1 MLASVVLILITGSV
15 FFFALVIYD
24 TLMKAMQRYEE
35 KYVVQSVG
43 DLSNMFLFVDARTIF
58 VLNFCV
64 MGLLALAG
72 GLTGGVGAGLLGGLV
87 GFFVPMILVRVYRKR
102 RIDKFD
108 RQLVD
113 VLQQMSGA
121 LKAGLTFQQAM
132 EQVAKESPPPL
143 GQEFNLTIREM
154 KLGLPL
160 EEALSNMATR
170 VGSQDLDLTVTSTN
184 IAKGLGGNMAEMFE
198 TISATIRE
206 RMRLEGKIKA
216 VTSQGKM
223 QGMIVSLM
231 PLAMGI
237 ILNFMRPDL
246 MQPKLHHHFGWILVS
261 VCIIGIALGWFM
273 IMRIV
278 NIDV

>member
-1 MLASVVLILITGSV
+1 MLSATLLLLFGSV
-15 FFFALVIYD
+15 FGMTLIVFDTMTKALR
-24 TLMKAMQRYEE
+24 KYEE

-43 DLSNMFLFVDARTIF
+43 DLSNMFLFVDSRTVF
-58 VLNFCV
+58 VLNLCL
-64 MGLLALAG
+64 MGVFAVGGALVA
-72 GLTGGVGAGLLGGLV
+72 GVGAALMGGLV
-87 GFFVPMILVRVYRKR
+87 GFFLPLLLVRFYRKR
-102 RIDKFD
+102 RIEKFNK
-108 RQLVD
+108 QLVE

-132 EQVAKESPPPL
+132 EQVAKESAPPL
-143 GQEFNLTIREM
+143 SQEFSLTIREM

-160 EEALSNMATR
+160 DETLVNMAKR
-170 VGSQDLDLTVTSTN
+170 VGSEDLDLTVTSTN
-184 IAKGLGGNMAEMFE
+184 IAKQLGGNMAEMFE
-198 TISATIRE
+198 TISGTIRE

-223 QGMIVSLM
+223 QGAIVAMM
-231 PLAMGI
+231 PLALGI

-246 MQPKLHHHFGWILVS
+246 MQPMLHHPFGWAVVAS
-261 VCIIGIALGWFM
+261 CIIGITVGWMM

>member
-1 MLASVVLILITGSV
+1 MLSATLLLLFGSV
-15 FFFALVIYD
+15 FGMTLIVFDTMTKALR
-24 TLMKAMQRYEE
+24 KYEE

-43 DLSNMFLFVDARTIF
+43 DLSNMFLFVDSRTVF
-58 VLNFCV
+58 VLNLCL
-64 MGLLALAG
+64 MGVFAVGGALAP
-72 GLTGGVGAGLLGGLV
+72 GVGAGLLGGLV
-87 GFFVPMILVRVYRKR
+87 GFFLPMLLVNFYRKA
-102 RIDKFD
+102 RIEKFNK
-108 RQLVD
+108 QLVE

-143 GQEFNLTIREM
+143 SQEFSLTIREM

-160 EEALSNMATR
+160 EETLVNMAKR
-170 VGSQDLDLTVTSTN
+170 VGSEDLDLTVTSTN
-184 IAKGLGGNMAEMFE
+184 IAKQLGGNMAEMFE
-198 TISATIRE
+198 TISGTIRE

-223 QGMIVSLM
+223 QGAIVAMM
-231 PLAMGI
+231 PLALGI

-246 MQPKLHHHFGWILVS
+246 MQPMLHHPFGWAV
-261 VCIIGIALGWFM
+261 VAACIIGISVGWMM

>member
-1 MLASVVLILITGSV
+1 MLTSATLILIALAV

-24 TLMKAMQRYEE
+24 TLMKALRRYEE

-43 DLSNMFLFVDARTIF
+43 DLSNMFLFVDARTVF
-58 VLNFCV
+58 VLNLCL
-64 MGLLALAG
+64 MGLFALAG
-72 GLTGGVGAGLLGGLV
+72 ALVFGLGAGLIGALI
-87 GFFVPMILVRVYRKR
+87 GFFLPMILVRYYRKVR
-102 RIDKFD
+102 VDKFNK
-108 RQLVD
+108 QLVD

-132 EQVAKESPPPL
+132 EQVAKESLPPL
-143 GQEFNLTIREM
+143 GQEFALTIREL
-154 KLGLPL
+154 KLGLSL
-160 EEALSNMATR
+160 EDALTNMAKR
-170 VGSQDLDLTVTSTN
+170 VGSEDLDLTVTSTN
-184 IAKGLGGNMAEMFE
+184 IAKQLGGNMAEMFE
-198 TISATIRE
+198 TISGTIRA
-206 RMRLEGKIKA
+206 RMVMEGKIKA

-223 QGMIVSLM
+223 QGGIVSMM

-246 MQPKLHHHFGWILVS
+246 MQPMLHHPFGWALVTVS
-261 VCIIGIALGWFM
+261 LMGIASGWFM

>member
-1 MLASVVLILITGSV
+1 MLSATLLLLFGSV
-15 FFFALVIYD
+15 FGMTLIVFDTMTKALR
-24 TLMKAMQRYEE
+24 KYEE

-43 DLSNMFLFVDARTIF
+43 DLSNMFLFVDSRTVF
-58 VLNFCV
+58 VLNLCL
-64 MGLLALAG
+64 MGVFAVGGALAA
-72 GLTGGVGAGLLGGLV
+72 GVGAGLLGGLV
-87 GFFVPMILVRVYRKR
+87 GFFLPMLLVNFYRKA
-102 RIDKFD
+102 RIEKFNK
-108 RQLVD
+108 QLVE

-143 GQEFNLTIREM
+143 SQEFSLTIREM

-160 EEALSNMATR
+160 EETLVNMAKR
-170 VGSQDLDLTVTSTN
+170 VGSEDLDLTVTSTN
-184 IAKGLGGNMAEMFE
+184 IAKQLGGNMAEMFE
-198 TISATIRE
+198 TISGTIRE

-223 QGMIVSLM
+223 QGAIVAMM
-231 PLAMGI
+231 PLALGI

-246 MQPKLHHHFGWILVS
+246 MQPMLHHPFGWAV
-261 VCIIGIALGWFM
+261 VAACIIGISVGWMM

>member
-1 MLASVVLILITGSV
+1 MTLTLTLLCLAGAVFVLTLIV
-15 FFFALVIYD
+15 FNSMTKALR
-24 TLMKAMQRYEE
+24 KYEE

-43 DLSNMFLFVDARTIF
+43 DLSNMFLFVDTRTVF
-58 VLNFCV
+58 VLNLCL
-64 MGLLALAG
+64 MGLFAVG
-72 GLTGGVGAGLLGGLV
+72 GSLMAGVGAGLIGGLV
-87 GFFVPMILVRVYRKR
+87 GFFLPMVTVSFYRKAR
-102 RIDKFD
+102 VEKFNK
-108 RQLVD
+108 QLVEA
-113 VLQQMSGA
+113 LQQMSGA

-132 EQVAKESPPPL
+132 EQIAKESQPPIS
-143 GQEFNLTIREM
+143 QEFNLTIREM

-160 EEALSNMATR
+160 EEALVNMVKR
-170 VGSQDLDLTVTSTN
+170 VGSEDLDLTVTSTN
-184 IAKGLGGNMAEMFE
+184 IAKQLGGNMAEMFE
-198 TISATIRE
+198 TISGTIRE

-231 PLAMGI
+231 PLAMGV

-246 MQPKLHHHFGWILVS
+246 MQPMLHHPFGWGLVAI
-261 VCIIGIALGWFM
+261 VIIGIAMGWFF

>member
-1 MLASVVLILITGSV
+1 MLTAVTLLLLFGSV
-15 FFFALVIYD
+15 FLFSLIIYD
-24 TLMKAMQRYEE
+24 NLMKALRRYEE

-43 DLSNMFLFVDARTIF
+43 DLSNMFLFVDQRTVF

-64 MGLLALAG
+64 VGLLAVGGALLA
-72 GLTGGVGAGLLGGLV
+72 GVGAGLVLGLV
-87 GFFVPMILVRVYRKR
+87 GFFLPLLLVRYYRKLR
-102 RIDKFD
+102 VEKFN

-132 EQVAKESPPPL
+132 EQVAKESPAPL

-160 EEALSNMATR
+160 EEALINMARR
-170 VGSQDLDLTVTSTN
+170 VGSEDLDLTVTSTN
-184 IAKGLGGNMAEMFE
+184 IAKQLGGNMAEMFE
-198 TISATIRE
+198 TISAVIRK
-206 RMRLEGKIKA
+206 RMQLEGKIKA
-216 VTSQGKM
+216 VTAQGKM
-223 QGMIVSLM
+223 QGAIVSMM

-237 ILNFMRPDL
+237 ILNMMRPDL
-246 MQPKLHHHFGWILVS
+246 MQPMLHHPFGWGVVGLT
-261 VCIIGIALGWFM
+261 IIGIATGWVL

>member
-1 MLASVVLILITGSV
+1 MVRSVSLFCLMGAVFIMTLIV
-15 FFFALVIYD
+15 FNSMTQALR
-24 TLMKAMQRYEE
+24 KYEE

-43 DLSNMFLFVDARTIF
+43 DLSNMFLFVDTKTVF

-64 MGLLALAG
+64 MGLIGVAAALWA
-72 GLTGGVGAGLLGGLV
+72 GVGAGLLGALV
-87 GFFVPMILVRVYRKR
+87 GFFVPMLTVAFYRKAR
-102 RIDKFD
+102 VEKFNK
-108 RQLVD
+108 QLVEA
-113 VLQQMSGA
+113 LQQMSGA

-132 EQVAKESPPPL
+132 EQVAKESQAPL
-143 GQEFNLTIREM
+143 SQEFSLTIREL

-160 EEALSNMATR
+160 DEALVNMVKR
-170 VGSQDLDLTVTSTN
+170 VGSEDLDLTVTSTN
-184 IAKGLGGNMAEMFE
+184 IAKQLGGNMAEMFE
-198 TISATIRE
+198 TISSTIRE

-223 QGMIVSLM
+223 QGMIVSFM
-231 PLAMGI
+231 PLAMGL

-246 MQPKLHHHFGWILVS
+246 MQPMLHHPFGWGLVLI
-261 VCIIGIALGWFM
+261 VIIGIAMGWFF

>member
-1 MLASVVLILITGSV
+1 MLTAVTLLLLFGSV
-15 FFFALVIYD
+15 FLFSLIIYD
-24 TLMKAMQRYEE
+24 NLMKALRRYEE

-43 DLSNMFLFVDARTIF
+43 DLSNMFLFVDQRTVF
-58 VLNFCV
+58 VLNFCL
-64 MGLLALAG
+64 MGLLAVGGALLA
-72 GLTGGVGAGLLGGLV
+72 GVGAGLVLGLV
-87 GFFVPMILVRVYRKR
+87 GFFLPLLLVRYYRKLR
-102 RIDKFD
+102 VEKFN

-132 EQVAKESPPPL
+132 EQVAKESPAPL

-160 EEALSNMATR
+160 EEALINMARR
-170 VGSQDLDLTVTSTN
+170 VGSEDLDLTVTSTN
-184 IAKGLGGNMAEMFE
+184 IAKQLGGNMAEMFE
-198 TISATIRE
+198 TISAVIRK
-206 RMRLEGKIKA
+206 RMQLEGKIKA
-216 VTSQGKM
+216 VTAQGKM
-223 QGMIVSLM
+223 QGAIVSMM

-237 ILNFMRPDL
+237 ILNMMRPDL
-246 MQPKLHHHFGWILVS
+246 MQPMLHHPFGWGVVGLT
-261 VCIIGIALGWFM
+261 IIGIATGWVL

>member
-15 FFFALVIYD
+15 FFSLVIYD
-24 TLMKAMQRYEE
+24 TLMKALRRYEE
-35 KYVVQSVG
+35 KYVVSSVG
-43 DLSNMFLFVDARTIF
+43 DLSNMFLFVDARTVF
-58 VLNFCV
+58 VLNLCV
-64 MGLLALAG
+64 MGLFALG
-72 GLTGGVGAGLLGGLV
+72 GALIGGIGAGLLGGLV
-87 GFFVPMILVRVYRKR
+87 GFFLPLIAVRAFRKR
-102 RIDKFD
+102 RIEKFNK
-108 RQLVD
+108 QLVE
-113 VLQQMSGA
+113 VLQQLSGA

-143 GQEFNLTIREM
+143 GQEFSLTIREL

-160 EEALSNMATR
+160 EEALVNMAKR
-170 VGSQDLDLTVTSTN
+170 VGSEDLDLTVTSTN
-184 IAKGLGGNMAEMFE
+184 IAKQLGGNMAEMFE
-198 TISATIRE
+198 TISTTIRE

-223 QGMIVSLM
+223 QGMIVSMM
-231 PLAMGI
+231 PLAMGV

-246 MQPKLHHHFGWILVS
+246 MQPMLHHPFGWGLVL
-261 VCIIGIALGWFM
+261 VCLIGIVLGWFM